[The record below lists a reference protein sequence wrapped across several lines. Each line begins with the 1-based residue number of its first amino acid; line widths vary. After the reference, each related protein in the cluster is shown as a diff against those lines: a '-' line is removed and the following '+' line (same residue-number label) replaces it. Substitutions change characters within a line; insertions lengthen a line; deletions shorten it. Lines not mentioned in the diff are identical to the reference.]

1 MEERGVQVCRECVAG
16 QECGPKERNNRWRG
30 RSAGKREAGVEIR
43 RDNFCKK
50 TRSSESDKAPEPL
63 VMWKVVSCGGRERWG
78 TKLDFG
84 SGKPFNDHHRTAAV
98 GAEPEVVHVGSHCW
112 FWLERLS

>member
-16 QECGPKERNNRWRG
+16 QECGPKGITVGEGDLLG
-30 RSAGKREAGVEIR
+30 REKREWKSGEIISAR
-43 RDNFCKK
+43 RH
-50 TRSSESDKAPEPL
+50 RSSESDKAPEPL